1 MNRVAGTEITRQDGT
16 VNCEARLLTLAP
28 TGRRSWLAFTLIE
41 LLVVIA
47 IIAILAGLLLP
58 ALATAKEKASRT
70 ACMNN
75 NKQLSLALL
84 MYTDD
89 NRDAMPWPNWAND
102 YGPGW
107 LYQPTSGRAPD
118 PMKSNEMRF
127 IEAGLYWPFLK
138 ERKVY
143 NCPLDKTNDV
153 SWQKRQQRV
162 SSYIM
167 NGAVCSFGRLT
178 SGRTH
183 KISAF
188 NPAAYVHWEPD
199 VKNWGGVWGS
209 NPGHD
214 ASQFPNELEGVGRR
228 HKRGAVIMGFGGQVH
243 FIKFEDFQ
251 REQQFNKP
259 GLLWC
264 VPDSKTGE

>member
-1 MNRVAGTEITRQDGT
+1 MRNTPRSGAGPWG
-16 VNCEARLLTLAP
+16 
-28 TGRRSWLAFTLIE
+28 FTLIE

-58 ALATAKEKASRT
+58 ALALAKEKASRSY
-70 ACMNN
+70 CLNN
-75 NKQLSLALL
+75 NRQLALAL
-84 MYTDD
+84 WMYTDE
-89 NRDAMPWPNWAND
+89 NRDQMPWPNWAND

-107 LYQPTSGRAPD
+107 LYHPVGGRAPD
-118 PMKSNEMRF
+118 PLKTNERPY
-127 IEAGLYWPFLK
+127 IERGLYWPYLR
-138 ERKVY
+138 ERAVY
-143 NCPLDKTNDV
+143 NCPLDKTNHV

-178 SGRTH
+178 QGRTH
-183 KISAF
+183 KISSF

-199 VKNWGGVWGS
+199 IKDWGGVWGA

-228 HKRGAVIMGFGGQVH
+228 HKKGAIVTGFSGNVH
-243 FIKFEDFQ
+243 FITFEAFQ
-251 REQQFNKP
+251 REQRQNKP

-264 VPDSKTGE
+264 VPDSRTGE